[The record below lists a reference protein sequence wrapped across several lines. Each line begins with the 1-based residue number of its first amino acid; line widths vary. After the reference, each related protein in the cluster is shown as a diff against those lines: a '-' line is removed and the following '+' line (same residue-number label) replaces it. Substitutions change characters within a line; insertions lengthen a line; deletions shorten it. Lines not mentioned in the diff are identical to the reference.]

1 MDDPLHEWVE
11 RATRLHGPDST
22 VALHARVRLAE
33 VAYAQEQFETA
44 ARVCREIL
52 QRQTARLG
60 ECHMVC
66 HAARTTLAMALARL
80 GGTSEPA
87 ELYLRAIECARQKQ
101 PGSILLLITM
111 SDALRYLDRDERAV
125 EGEALAREVSAEM
138 RKYAGGHA
146 EATFDAEVY
155 LAGFLSM
162 QGRFDEAEA
171 AFQTLSGPELSAMPA
186 RSRARLRLIG
196 AAHLRRRGH
205 FEQAEQQLRQVV
217 AIVQDIRLG
226 TWDDLPDDI
235 ILGFVELYHA
245 WGKPVEHEQYRRLR
259 EEPGPH

>member
-1 MDDPLHEWVE
+1 
-11 RATRLHGPDST
+11 
-22 VALHARVRLAE
+22 
-33 VAYAQEQFETA
+33 
-44 ARVCREIL
+44 
-52 QRQTARLG
+52 
-60 ECHMVC
+60 
-66 HAARTTLAMALARL
+66 MALARL